1 MPVLTR
7 HAFTRNNRYSAAD
20 VAALMGTSEP
30 MIRRAME
37 RGLIPSSVATGTGER
52 RVGHAE
58 LVAWLDAQPGMEPLA
73 REVEGAG

>member
-1 MPVLTR
+1 MTVMTEP
-7 HAFTRNNRYSAAD
+7 AFARKSDYTAAD
-20 VAALMGTSEP
+20 VAALMGTSERV
-30 MIRRAME
+30 IWRAME
-37 RGLIPSSVATGTGER
+37 RGLIPSSVVPGAGER

>member
-1 MPVLTR
+1 MTVVTES
-7 HAFTRNNRYSAAD
+7 AFARKSDYTAAD
-20 VAALMGTSEP
+20 VAALMRASEQQ
-30 MIRRAME
+30 IWYAME
-37 RGLIPSSVATGTGER
+37 RGLIPSSVAAGAGER